1 MEASLRV
8 HVPEPRA
15 GVFLLGPIITEAES
29 AAFVDVFSDEWRH
42 RPRRRRICFADGS
55 AKAMGLD
62 HILNNPSNDGSHDG
76 RRKRT
81 VGGPRTQSTTCA
93 QDDATVGRLAA
104 KLPPMSTSF
113 PFSGCHAG
121 DAGGS
126 GGAGEVPE
134 LWRRTLSK
142 LDRTVEDLLN
152 TSAVEL
158 SRYAAYTQL
167 MRYDKG
173 GAGYGLHTDCNSD
186 CVVGDRF
193 LTLLVYLN
201 TIESDTSHAG
211 GGSNRSA
218 GGETRFPKPR
228 RGPAGEGGKL
238 SIAPRAG
245 HGILFR
251 HLTKTDVMAEA
262 VQKDAEEEEDARAH
276 HPRKGEMRNEEGEG
290 GGREVGGGE
299 EGGDHHQAKDKKK
312 IFRRTPRWRC
322 DPRSVHESAPTR
334 STPKFVLQRFYHR
347 KAFSSGDQVWT
358 DDDGAQGFGMDDLDQ
373 TDWRFRIDQADAAF
387 TQESGDAAL
396 IGLQREENA
405 MKGGGGPGERHPGRE
420 VAGADKGTT
429 GMKRGVPHGNKRRN
443 ARRRRNRRRQRRGE
457 KQPPASTSLSATQP
471 PPSVS
476 GSDTP
481 SPQSLGDTS
490 WRGRDEMLVLC
501 DSEHAWCVDKEF
513 MWVGC
518 GEMRFRLLGAALG
531 GCRHRF

>member
-42 RPRRRRICFADGS
+42 RPRRRRVCFADGS

-62 HILNNPSNDGSHDG
+62 HILNNPSNDGSNDG
-76 RRKRT
+76 RRT

-113 PFSGCHAG
+113 PFSGSHAG
-121 DAGGS
+121 DAGS
-126 GGAGEVPE
+126 SAGGAGEVPE
-134 LWRRTLSK
+134 LWRRALSK
-142 LDRTVEDLLN
+142 IDRTVEDLLN

-211 GGSNRSA
+211 GVSNRSA

-245 HGILFR
+245 HSILFR

-262 VQKDAEEEEDARAH
+262 VQEDVEEEEHARAH
-276 HPRKGEMRNEEGEG
+276 HPRKGEIRKEEGEG
-290 GGREVGGGE
+290 GARGVGGGE
-299 EGGDHHQAKDKKK
+299 EGEDHHQARDK
-312 IFRRTPRWRC
+312 RRIIRRAPRWRC

-334 STPKFVLQRFYHR
+334 SSPKYVLQRFYHR

-396 IGLQREENA
+396 IGLQREG
-405 MKGGGGPGERHPGRE
+405 KGRGGPGERHPGKE
-420 VAGADKGTT
+420 VAGADTGTM
-429 GMKRGVPHGNKRRN
+429 GMKRVVPRGKERRN
-443 ARRRRNRRRQRRGE
+443 ARRRRKRRRRRRGE
-457 KQPPASTSLSATQP
+457 KQPPADTSPSATQP
-471 PPSVS
+471 SSSVS
-476 GSDTP
+476 DSDTP

-501 DSEHAWCVDKEF
+501 DSEHAWCVDKGF
-513 MWVGC
+513 MWVDC
-518 GEMRFRLLGAALG
+518 GEMYVF
-531 GCRHRF
+531 